1 MRFGVCAGADKA
13 ESLARFGYD
22 YIELSAAGDLAPDD
36 PDEAAWSER
45 RRQID
50 DLPLRPEAFN
60 SFVRTG
66 KIVGPDADPE
76 RLERY
81 VHTALT
87 RAAQV
92 GGKIIVFGSGG
103 ARNVPDNFSRET
115 ARGQILDF
123 LGWCTDAHERSGVI
137 VVVEPLNKSES
148 NILNT
153 VGEGAEY
160 VRALNRPGVRNLAD
174 TYHMEKD
181 GESLSAIEN
190 SRDVLAHVHTADTG
204 RNAPGTG
211 VYDHA
216 ALFRTLARAGYDSRL
231 SVECSWNNFER
242 EAEAALVHLRR
253 ARAKASDRAGAAAR

>member
-1 MRFGVCAGADKA
+1 MRFGVCAGRDKA
-13 ESLARFGYD
+13 GWLAQAGCD
-22 YIELSAAGDLAPDD
+22 YLELSTAGDLSPDD
-36 PDEAAWSER
+36 PDEAAWNHT

-50 DLPLRPEAFN
+50 ALPLRPEAFN
-60 SFVRTG
+60 SFVRSG
-66 KIVGPDADPE
+66 KIVGPDADPK

-81 VHTALT
+81 VHRALA

-92 GGKIIVFGSGG
+92 GGKVIVFGSGG
-103 ARNVPDNFSRET
+103 ARNVPDGFSRET

-123 LGWCTDAHERSGVI
+123 LGWCADAHETTGVI

-148 NILNT
+148 NLLNT

-181 GESLSAIEN
+181 GEPLSAIEN
-190 SRDVLAHVHTADTG
+190 SCDVLAHVHTADTKRG
-204 RNAPGTG
+204 APGTG

-216 ALFRTLARAGYDSRL
+216 ALFQTLARAGYDNRI
-231 SVECSWNNFER
+231 SVECSWGDFEQ
-242 EAEAALVHLRR
+242 ESGAALAHLRR
-253 ARAKASDRAGAAAR
+253 AWASNNVGADAR